1 MGDLFGKVLPLAL
14 GGAISPTV
22 LTVAVLT
29 LSSAKRPVARGVA
42 YALGFATVLVAFAA
56 AGLAFLGR
64 VNDDHAHHR
73 GAVADTI
80 DIVIGVVLLLFAL
93 RSVVARRT
101 GVDTDAPKPPREH
114 QVGLTASFV
123 TGMVMMLTNIT
134 TIVLLIPMMKDVDRA
149 SASTGAKAVV
159 FAGRAA
165 RRVAPRDRTVV
176 RPRGRTRAI
185 GEGAHG
191 AQPVHRPSPAHD
203 RRRGRDRVRCVPGHE
218 GTRRLTG
225 ASGVRCAR
233 EDSNPRPA
241 D

>member
-159 FAGRAA
+159 FAVALLVVSLPATAPLFVRV
-165 RRVAPRDRTVV
+165 VAPGPSVKALTALNRFIARHQHTIVV
-176 RPRGRTRAI
+176 VVEI
-185 GEGAHG
+185 VFGAYLVTKGLG
-191 AQPVHRPSPAHD
+191 A
-203 RRRGRDRVRCVPGHE
+203 
-218 GTRRLTG
+218 
-225 ASGVRCAR
+225 
-233 EDSNPRPA
+233 
-241 D
+241 